1 MRSGPAVVG
10 AARRPY
16 NGSVADPLAG
26 ARRVY
31 VRLPNWV
38 GDVLLAT
45 PFLKALRRAAPGAR
59 VLLHGRKAALGVLAH
74 EGLHDAQA
82 PLGRLDGPV
91 ALLREGRR
99 LRAEHGPPDVALLLP
114 NSFSSALVARA
125 AGAVRRVGYA
135 LNGRRLLLTD
145 ALPAKKEGR
154 LRPTPMVDYYLA
166 MLERLGASTAGIA
179 RRPSLTVTPAQRER
193 AAAFLARTR
202 LGQDGRPVWAINIG
216 GSWLTKRWLPEHAGA
231 LAVRLEERGVAPL
244 LLVGPDELDL
254 GRAAVAAA
262 GRPIAGADEVV
273 PLADLAAVLERCQLL
288 VTTDSGPR
296 HFGVAA
302 GIPVLVLIGSTHPGY
317 TEVDYDALDLLCERV
332 ECWPCHLKRC
342 PIDFRCMTRLTPDKV
357 LAAGDRL
364 LATRARSAP
373 REAPAGQGSAA

>member
-1 MRSGPAVVG
+1 MPS
-10 AARRPY
+10 
-16 NGSVADPLAG
+16 PLDG

-45 PFLKALRRAAPGAR
+45 PFLRALRRAAPRAR
-59 VLLHGRKAALGVLAH
+59 VLLHGRKLALGVLGH
-74 EGLHDAQA
+74 EGLHDEHAA
-82 PLGRLDGPV
+82 LGPLDGPA

-99 LRAEHGPPDVALLLP
+99 LRAEHGAPDVAFLLP

-125 AGAVRRVGYA
+125 AGARVRVGYA
-135 LNGRRLLLTD
+135 LNARRLLLTE
-145 ALPAKKEGR
+145 ALPAKKQGR

-166 MLERLGASTAGIA
+166 MLERLGASTQGIA
-179 RRPSLTVTPAQRER
+179 RRPALTITPQQRER
-193 AAAFLARTR
+193 AAAFLARHR
-202 LGQDGRPVWAINIG
+202 LDDGAPVWAINIG
-216 GSWLTKRWLPEHAGA
+216 GSWLTKRWIPEHAGA
-231 LAVRLEERGVAPL
+231 LAVRLEERGIKPL

-254 GRAAVAAA
+254 GRAAAAAA
-262 GRPIAGADEVV
+262 GRPIAGAGEFV
-273 PLADLAAVLERCQLL
+273 PLADLAAVLERCRLL

-317 TEVDYDALDLLCERV
+317 TEVDYDGLDLLCERV
-332 ECWPCHLKRC
+332 ECWPCHLKTC

-357 LAAGDRL
+357 LQAGERLVAA
-364 LATRARSAP
+364 RARA
-373 REAPAGQGSAA
+373 GSAA